1 MASTSAFGI
10 ACAGLT
16 AALATSSYAAPP
28 PIAGQRELASHS
40 VTVEIAGLRNAHGV
54 VRMCMTRRAESFPVC
69 APGSQSASVP
79 ARKGAVRYE
88 FKDVPDGDYA
98 VAVFHD
104 ANGNGK
110 LDRSLGIPRE
120 GFAFSQNPPL
130 RPRAPTFK
138 ECRFT
143 LKGQANLQ
151 LKLRYIL

>member
-10 ACAGLT
+10 ASAGLI
-16 AALATSSYAAPP
+16 AASAASAQAAPR
-28 PIAGQRELASHS
+28 AGEQLQPASHS
-40 VTVEIAGLRNAHGV
+40 VIVEIAGLRDSHGV

-88 FKDVPDGDYA
+88 FKDVPDGEYA

-110 LDRSLGIPRE
+110 MDRSLGIPRE

-143 LKGQANLQ
+143 LKGQAALQ

>member
-10 ACAGLT
+10 ACAVLIVAS
-16 AALATSSYAAPP
+16 AASAQAAPR
-28 PIAGQRELASHS
+28 AGEQLQAASHS
-40 VTVEIAGLRNAHGV
+40 VIVEIAGLRDSHGV

-69 APGSQSASVP
+69 APGSQSASIP

-110 LDRSLGIPRE
+110 MDRSLGIPRE

-143 LKGQANLQ
+143 LKGQAALQ

>member
-10 ACAGLT
+10 ACAGLIVVS
-16 AALATSSYAAPP
+16 AVSSQAAPQ
-28 PIAGQRELASHS
+28 AGGQSQRASHS
-40 VTVEIAGLRNAHGV
+40 VVVEIAGLRDARGV
-54 VRMCMTRRAESFPVC
+54 VQMCMTSRAESFPVC
-69 APGSQSASVP
+69 APGSKTASVP

-88 FKDVPDGDYA
+88 FFDVPDGEYA

-104 ANGNGK
+104 ANANGK

-138 ECRFT
+138 ETRFF
-143 LKGQANLQ
+143 LKGQATLQ